1 MFEKG
6 LYLYIF
12 YCLCFVE
19 DISEN
24 MEEKKLMEETDSDLE
39 GQDYFSVPGD
49 REEHW

>member
-24 MEEKKLMEETDSDLE
+24 MLDKQVM
-39 GQDYFSVPGD
+39 
-49 REEHW
+49 